1 MSGDVARCGGRFL
14 IAEWR
19 HLAML
24 NYEVDPAVLRG
35 RAPPGTEIDSFEGR
49 TYISVVG
56 FWFSRTRVL
65 GWPIPFHRDF
75 EEVNLRFYVRREADE
90 GRRRGVVFIR
100 EIVPR
105 PAIAWAARRFY
116 NENYAAMP
124 MRHRIDAPPGDEE
137 TPGIIEYGWR
147 SASGWNALRVETRGA
162 PRPLESGSEA
172 EFITEHFWGY
182 ARQRDGG
189 TIEYQVEHPR
199 WRVREVSE
207 ARLDCRVAE
216 VYGGEF
222 VEALAAKP
230 ASAFVAEGSPVIV
243 RKGMKLC

>member
-1 MSGDVARCGGRFL
+1 MPADVFL
-14 IAEWR
+14 TAEWR
-19 HLAML
+19 HLVML
-24 NYEVDPAVLRG
+24 NYLVDPAILRG
-35 RAPPGTEIDSFEGR
+35 RAPAGTEIDSFEGR

-75 EEVNLRFYVRREADE
+75 EEINLRFYVRREAAE

-105 PAIAWAARRFY
+105 RAIAWAARRFY

-124 MRHRIDAPPGDEE
+124 MRHRIEIPPGDGE
-137 TPGIIEYGWR
+137 TEATVEYGFKSR
-147 SASGWNALRVETRGA
+147 SGWNLLRVTTCGA
-162 PRPLESGSEA
+162 PRTLEPGSQA

-189 TIEYQVEHPR
+189 TVEYQVEHPS

-207 ARLDCRVAE
+207 ARLECRVAE
-216 VYGGEF
+216 SYGGEF
-222 VEALAAKP
+222 VETLAAKP
-230 ASAFVAEGSPVIV
+230 ASAFLAEGSPVIV
-243 RKGMKLC
+243 RKGRRL